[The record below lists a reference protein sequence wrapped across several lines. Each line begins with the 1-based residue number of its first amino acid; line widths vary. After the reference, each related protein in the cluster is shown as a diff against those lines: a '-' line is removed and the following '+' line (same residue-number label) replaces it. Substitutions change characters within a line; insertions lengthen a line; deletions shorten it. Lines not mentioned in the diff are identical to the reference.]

1 MSNPALSLESLAAPQ
16 QKSATGHEPLVS
28 LILRSYNEGWALRDT
43 LPALRTQDYQNW
55 ELIVIDSGSTDG
67 SVDLIRQAKPA
78 HFVQITHEE
87 YNPARVMNHGMR
99 LARADL
105 GIFLNADAAPQ
116 GSHWLRPLVMALQ
129 EPDVAAV
136 FGRQVPRPDCRAVY
150 AHDYERCF
158 GPKRESTQW
167 DHFFSMVSSGLRKD
181 IWSRRGFLEKM
192 QYSEDDEY
200 TRWCREQG
208 YRVVYVPDSV
218 VMHSHNYTPQQ
229 AYKRSF
235 GEAKA
240 LAAVWNDAPT
250 RINFPK
256 TVLLG
261 WTNDA
266 RRDLIF
272 CSQQKRLH
280 EWPHAARIRWQQR
293 RAKLAGFRE
302 GWKFYR
308 NGTSHDSRSSR
319 PVLRSGTAEGGREEA
334 LIPSREEITA
344 YASPLSATL
353 LPSTGRLL
361 RFTLDGS
368 DALENHLAR
377 TCEKVLAG
385 VQALVPRDTLEA
397 LVLGGGYGRG
407 QGGVLKTN
415 SGDAPYN
422 DLEFYVFMRG
432 NRVLNE
438 RRYHRPLR
446 ELGERLSA
454 DAGLHVEFKVDSLP
468 RLRRSP
474 VTMFSYDLISG
485 HCTLLGGENIFA
497 GCEHH
502 LDAAKIPL
510 AEATRLLFNRGTG
523 LLLAKELLQKQQL
536 TAEESDFVGRNLAK
550 AQLALGD
557 AVLVGAGK
565 YNWSCLERQN
575 ALEHLAARQRSGS
588 QRELALTSTEFLS
601 RLTPAATKEG
611 FFNGLPAT
619 MQEVQRHHHAGV
631 DFKLHPRRISKSPP
645 EFREEHEALARLALQ
660 VWLWLESR
668 RLGRP
673 FPSAHDYAFSS
684 VAKCPGMSVWRNV
697 LLNAKTFGAGSVLD
711 QGSARYPRERLLNTL
726 PLLLWDEPLSD
737 LKVKRHLQKEL
748 RTTASDWQGF
758 VTAYRAVW
766 PKFS

>member
-1 MSNPALSLESLAAPQ
+1 MSNPALSPESLDSSQ
-16 QKSATGHEPLVS
+16 QKSVLGHEPPVS
-28 LILRSYNEGWALRDT
+28 IIMRSYNEGWALRDT
-43 LPALRTQDYQNW
+43 LAALRGQDYQNW

-78 HFVQITHEE
+78 HFVQIKHEE
-87 YNPARVMNHGMR
+87 YNPARVMNQGMQ
-99 LARADL
+99 LARTEF

-136 FGRQVPRPDCRAVY
+136 FGRQIPRPDCRAVY

-200 TRWCREQG
+200 TRWCRAQG
-208 YRVVYVPDSV
+208 YRVVYVPESV

-235 GEAKA
+235 GEARA
-240 LAAVWNDAPT
+240 LAAVWNDEPT

-308 NGTSHDSRSSR
+308 NGTNLRSSR
-319 PVLRSGTAEGGREEA
+319 SEEA
-334 LIPSREEITA
+334 LIPLAQEIGTSSRQ
-344 YASPLSATL
+344 P
-353 LPSTGRLL
+353 P

-368 DALENHLAR
+368 DALENHLAQ

-385 VQALVPRDTLEA
+385 VRALVPGDKLEA

-407 QGGVLKTN
+407 QGGVLKSG

-422 DLEFYVFMRG
+422 DLEFYVFTRG

-438 RRYHRPLR
+438 RRYHQPLQ

-454 DAGLHVEFKVDSLP
+454 DAGLHVEFKVDSLA

-474 VTMFSYDLISG
+474 VTMFSYDLVSG
-485 HCTLLGGENIFA
+485 HRTLLGSENIFD

-502 LDAAKIPL
+502 RDAAKIPL

-523 LLLAKELLQKQQL
+523 LLLAKELLRKPQL
-536 TAEESDFVGRNLAK
+536 TVDDADFIGRNLAK

-557 AVLVGAGK
+557 TILVAAGK
-565 YNWSCLERQN
+565 YHWSCRQRQN
-575 ALEHLAARQRSGS
+575 ALDELAARQRGSS

-601 RLTPAATKEG
+601 GLTPAATKDG
-611 FFNGLPAT
+611 FFNGLPAE
-619 MQEVQRHHHAGV
+619 MEEVRRHHRAGV
-631 DFKLHPRRISKSPP
+631 DFKLHPRRISKSAP
-645 EFREEHEALARLALQ
+645 EFREEHDAIAHRALQ

-668 RLGRP
+668 RLRRP
-673 FPSAHDYAFSS
+673 FYSAHDYTFSS
-684 VAKCPGMSVWRNV
+684 VAKCPGMPAWRNL

-711 QGSARYPRERLLNTL
+711 PGAARYPRERLLNSL
-726 PLLLWDEPLSD
+726 PLLLWDEPLND

-758 VTAYRAVW
+758 VAAYRAVW